1 MMVHWWRMEHNRIQA
16 WAVKHQLINIY
27 VHFLLVFCL
36 STRPDH
42 PSPPT
47 PQDKMSKE
55 EIIRS
60 LQAAESYWEKGSYV
74 APAPD
79 AAAEQPR
86 QHQQHRLSR
95 STHRRSNDLNN
106 GSASTGRKEPTSSSS
121 KESSPL
127 NSSSPAAPSSM
138 PTTTAAAV
146 PPPTAPPVH
155 PSSRSP
161 FVVESMSDDKVRYWL
176 IDWWLADACLMC
188 VYVTECNV
196 TECYVTECIVK

>member
-1 MMVHWWRMEHNRIQA
+1 M
-16 WAVKHQLINIY
+16 INIY

-86 QHQQHRLSR
+86 QQQQHRLSR

-106 GSASTGRKEPTSSSS
+106 GSASAGRKEPSS

-127 NSSSPAAPSSM
+127 NSSSAAPSSM
-138 PTTTAAAV
+138 PTTTTVAAV
-146 PPPTAPPVH
+146 PPAAAPPVH

-161 FVVESMSDDKVRYWL
+161 FVVESMSDDKVGRCL
-176 IDWWLADACLMC
+176 IVW
-188 VYVTECNV
+188 
-196 TECYVTECIVK
+196 